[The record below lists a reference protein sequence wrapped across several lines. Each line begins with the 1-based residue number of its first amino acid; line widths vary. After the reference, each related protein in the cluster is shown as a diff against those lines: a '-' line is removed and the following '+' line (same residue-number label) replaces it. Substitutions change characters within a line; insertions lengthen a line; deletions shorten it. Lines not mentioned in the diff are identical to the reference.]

1 MAKIIFEFEDSV
13 RDELVQAVCTNAG
26 YNPESGKTPGEFTT
40 DKVIEFCR
48 SHILAYR
55 KDVAIKNAVASVT
68 ANATDVLSENVVT
81 VTTE

>member
-13 RDELVQAVCTNAG
+13 RDELVQAVCMNNG
-26 YNPESGKTPGEFTT
+26 YHPDSGRTPGEFTT

-48 SHILAYR
+48 DQILMYR
-55 KDVAIKNAVASVT
+55 REVAFKNAVASVT
-68 ANATDVLSENVVT
+68 ANAADILSENVVN